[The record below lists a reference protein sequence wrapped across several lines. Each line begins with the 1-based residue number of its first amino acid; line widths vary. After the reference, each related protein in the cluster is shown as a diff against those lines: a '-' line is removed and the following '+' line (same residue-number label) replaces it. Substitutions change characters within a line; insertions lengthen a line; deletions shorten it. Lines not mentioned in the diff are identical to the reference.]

1 MKLTRPSWTMNTL
14 FFICTK
20 NWRQTLILQN
30 TIWICRVTVLYYF
43 HYKSQSILPKIL
55 CAFSQLD
62 KLPYLFICSPCK
74 WNLSFPLWIF
84 SPLSLP
90 PTVASGGQPHH
101 ALDGHHGSA
110 GVMRERRA
118 AGDPYWSY
126 SGELSFVRQPELSVG
141 GEMYFFDSLTPA
153 TSCLYH
159 FPLSVSHFP
168 SNLYSLLTAVARR
181 AELF

>member
-1 MKLTRPSWTMNTL
+1 MNTP

-20 NWRQTLILQN
+20 NWRQTLIVQN
-30 TIWICRVTVLYYF
+30 TSCGKTVLYYF
-43 HYKSQSILPKIL
+43 LYKSQSMLPKIL
-55 CAFSQLD
+55 CTFSQLD
-62 KLPYLFICSPCK
+62 KLPYLFICSACK
-74 WNLSFPLWIF
+74 LNLSFPLWIF

-141 GEMYFFDSLTPA
+141 GEMYFFDSLTPPPLA
-153 TSCLYH
+153 YIIFLFLSPIFPVTSI
-159 FPLSVSHFP
+159 P
-168 SNLYSLLTAVARR
+168 SSLQ
-181 AELF
+181 